1 MKFAFLPS
9 PWEASVADLEA
20 AGHTMVDI
28 ASNPDMVVFRGG
40 LNDFPETLPESVKV
54 VQIGYAGIE
63 QLLDAGIL
71 AKHAKRGVRFANA
84 AGIYDDT
91 VAEST
96 LALLLAVLHRHN
108 AVRRE
113 WNQTQLFGETE
124 YLFDAKKLALIG
136 AGGIGKKVIEFLAPF
151 GVDVTAVNRSGRAV
165 TGATRTVAMSNT
177 EEMARVWSDND
188 YFVLLAPLTPETKHM
203 VDAAVLAQMPSNA
216 VIVNVGRGGLI
227 DTDALTQALDDGTI
241 AGAGLDVTDPEP
253 LPADH
258 PLWDNDSVVITP
270 HTANIP
276 RFMERRVG
284 ALAARNWELF
294 ANGETM
300 HTEVDVEAG
309 Y

>member
-136 AGGIGKKVIEFLAPF
+136 AGGIGKKVIEFLTPF

-165 TGATRTVAMSNT
+165 TGAARTVAMSNT
-177 EEMARVWSDND
+177 EEMARV
-188 YFVLLAPLTPETKHM
+188 
-203 VDAAVLAQMPSNA
+203 
-216 VIVNVGRGGLI
+216 
-227 DTDALTQALDDGTI
+227 
-241 AGAGLDVTDPEP
+241 
-253 LPADH
+253 
-258 PLWDNDSVVITP
+258 
-270 HTANIP
+270 
-276 RFMERRVG
+276 
-284 ALAARNWELF
+284 
-294 ANGETM
+294 
-300 HTEVDVEAG
+300 
-309 Y
+309 